1 MLTAMISLCILAE
14 AKEKPKYLIQQIPAA
29 LKENANAVFWVDRS
43 SFQIFSHSKATHKVF
58 RAVTIFNENAKDL
71 TSIIVNYDRL
81 SKVTSIKGAI
91 YDANGQMIKRTKSSD
106 IYDQSMVHGS
116 LFSDDRLKHMGL
128 SHGAYPYTIEYEY
141 EVEYK
146 YLFLIPSYFQ
156 YEGEKISL
164 MSSEYSLIYPRN
176 LKPRFKATLIDAEPT
191 VLDMGNNFESTTWS
205 FGNLKPMKLEPA
217 GPSFYEVVPNIVAA
231 PTEFEF
237 DGYRGSMA
245 SWDDFG
251 NWVKSLNDGRS
262 VLNESTRNKII
273 SMTKDLPTDEAKVKV
288 LYEYMQNK
296 TRYVSIQLGIGG
308 YQPFEASV
316 VDQNGYGDCKALS
329 NYMTSMLKV
338 IGIKSHYV
346 LVKSG
351 RIPLELDVD
360 FPRPQFD
367 HAIVCVPLQ
376 QDTLW
381 LECTSQSVPF
391 GYMGYH
397 TGNRKALA
405 LTDQGAK
412 VVYTPRYTEKENL
425 QIRTAHVVVAENGNA
440 KAKVTTAYS
449 GLQYENYGLDAIL
462 GDTYENQKKWVLNT
476 TSIPSFDLNTF
487 SFINQKD
494 RIPTAVL
501 NLDLNLNRF
510 ATVSGKRLFLT
521 PNIMNRSTFI
531 PEKVE
536 NRKTEIV
543 LHSAFTDIDTIRFS
557 VSEKVYPEFLP
568 EPVKLESKFGVYES
582 SFILNSGEVIYVRKF
597 SKRSGTFSPNTYTE
611 LIDFYKAINRA
622 DNTKLVFLT
631 KT

>member
-1 MLTAMISLCILAE
+1 MLALCMLAE
-14 AKEKPKYLIQQIPAA
+14 GKEKPKYLVQLIPAA
-29 LKENANAVFWVDRS
+29 LKENANAVFWADQS
-43 SFQIFSHSKATHKVF
+43 SFQIHSHSKGTHKVF
-58 RAVTIFNENAKDL
+58 RAVTIFNDNAKDL
-71 TSIIVNYDRL
+71 TSVIVTYDKL

-91 YDANGQMIKRTKSSD
+91 YGADGRVIKRIKPSD
-106 IYDQSMVHGS
+106 IYDQSMVEGA
-116 LFSDDRLKHMGL
+116 LFSDNRLKHMGL

-146 YLFLIPSYFQ
+146 YLFYIPPYIQ
-156 YEGEKISL
+156 YEDEKISL
-164 MSSEYSLIYPRN
+164 MSSEYTLIYPRE
-176 LKPRFKATLIDAEPT
+176 LKPRFKSTLISAEP
-191 VLDMGNNFESTTWS
+191 VVSDLGGNVESTTWS
-205 FGNLKPMKLEPA
+205 FRDLKPVKLEYL
-217 GPSFYEVVPNIVAA
+217 GPSFYDAVPNIVVA

-245 SWDDFG
+245 SWDAFG
-251 NWVKSLNDGRS
+251 KWVNTLNEGRS
-262 VLNESTRNKII
+262 TLDEATRKKII
-273 SMTKDLPTDEAKVKV
+273 SMTKDLPTDEAKIKA
-288 LYEYMQNK
+288 LYEYMQIR

-308 YQPFEASV
+308 YQPFEARV

-351 RIPLELDVD
+351 YPPRKLDVD

-381 LECTSQSVPF
+381 LECTSQTVPF

-412 VVYTPRYTEKENL
+412 VVTTPRYTEKENL
-425 QIRTAHVVVAENGNA
+425 QIRTADVIVAENGNA
-440 KAKVTTAYS
+440 KASVSTSYS
-449 GLQYENYGLDAIL
+449 GLQYENYSLDVIL
-462 GDTYENQKKWVLNT
+462 NDTYENQKKWVLNT
-476 TSIPSFDLNTF
+476 TSIPSFDLNNF
-487 SFINQKD
+487 AFINKKE
-494 RIPTAVL
+494 RIPTAIL

-536 NRKTEIV
+536 NRKTDIV

-557 VSEKVYPEFLP
+557 VSEKIYPEFLP
-568 EPVKLESKFGVYES
+568 EPIKIESQFGVYES
-582 SFILNSGEVIYVRKF
+582 SFIHNSGQVIYIRKYT
-597 SKRSGTFSPNTYTE
+597 KRKGTFPPEQYNA
-611 LIDFYKAINRA
+611 LIEFHRAINRA

>member
-1 MLTAMISLCILAE
+1 MLSLCMLAE

-43 SFQIFSHSKATHKVF
+43 SFQISSHSKATHKVF

-71 TSIIVNYDRL
+71 TSIIVTYDRL
-81 SKVTSIKGAI
+81 SKVTSIRGAI
-91 YDANGQMIKRTKSSD
+91 YDANGQLIKKTKSSD
-106 IYDQSMVHGS
+106 IYDQSLVQGS

-146 YLFLIPSYFQ
+146 YLFYVPPYFQ
-156 YEGEKISL
+156 YEGEKIAL

-176 LKPRFKATLIDAEPT
+176 LKPRFKETLVDVKPIVTD
-191 VLDMGNNFESTTWS
+191 LGNNIESVTWS
-205 FGNLKPMKLEPA
+205 FANLKPIKLEPV
-217 GPSFYEVVPNIVAA
+217 GPSIREVVPNIVAA
-231 PTEFEF
+231 PIEFEF

-262 VLNESTRNKII
+262 VLNEATRNKIVN
-273 SMTKDLPTDEAKVKV
+273 MTRDLKTDEEKVKV

-308 YQPFEASV
+308 YQPFEASA

-351 RIPLELDVD
+351 TVPTKLDVN

-381 LECTSQSVPF
+381 LECTSQTTPF

-405 LTDQGAK
+405 LTDEGAK
-412 VVYTPRYTEKENL
+412 VVSTPRYTEKENL
-425 QIRTAHVVVAENGNA
+425 QVRSANVVVAENGNA
-440 KAKVTTAYS
+440 KATVTTAYS
-449 GLQYENYGLDAIL
+449 GLQYENYNLDVVL
-462 GDTYENQKKWVLNT
+462 GDTHENQKKWILNT
-476 TSIPSFDLNTF
+476 TSIPSFDVNAF
-487 SFINQKD
+487 NFVNQKN
-494 RIPTAVL
+494 RIPTAIL
-501 NLDLNLNRF
+501 KLELNLNRF

-531 PEKVE
+531 PEKVQ
-536 NRKTEIV
+536 NRTTAIV
-543 LHSAFTDIDTIRFS
+543 LHSAFTDIDTIRFGI
-557 VSEKVYPEFLP
+557 SEKIYPEFLP
-568 EPVKLESKFGVYES
+568 EPVRIESRFGIYES
-582 SFILNSGEVIYVRKF
+582 SFMLNNGEVVYIRKF
-597 SKRSGTFSPNTYTE
+597 IKRKGTFPPDSYTE

>member
-1 MLTAMISLCILAE
+1 MLALSILAE
-14 AKEKPKYLIQQIPAA
+14 GKEKPKYILQQIPAA
-29 LKENANAVFWVDRS
+29 LKENVNAVYWVDRS
-43 SFQIFSHSKATHKVF
+43 SFQIHSHSKGTHKVF
-58 RAVTIFNENAKDL
+58 RAVTIFNDNAKDL
-71 TSIIVNYDRL
+71 TSIIVTYDRL

-91 YDANGQMIKRTKSSD
+91 YDANGQVIKKIKPSD
-106 IYDQSMVHGS
+106 IYDQSMVEGS
-116 LFSDDRLKHMGL
+116 LFSDNRLKHMGL

-146 YLFLIPSYFQ
+146 YLFYIPPYIQ
-156 YEGEKISL
+156 YEDEKISL
-164 MSSEYSLIYPRN
+164 LSSEYSLIYPRD
-176 LKPRFKATLIDAEPT
+176 LKPRFKSTLIPAEP
-191 VLDMGNNFESTTWS
+191 VVSDLGNNTESTTWS
-205 FGNLKPMKLEPA
+205 FRDLKPMKREFL
-217 GPSFYEVVPNIVAA
+217 GPSFYDAVPNIVVA

-251 NWVKSLNDGRS
+251 NWVNKLNEGRS
-262 VLNESTRNKII
+262 VLSEETRNKIV
-273 SMTKDLPTDEAKVKV
+273 SMTKDLPTDEAKIRT

-316 VDQNGYGDCKALS
+316 VDHNGYGDCKALS
-329 NYMTSMLKV
+329 NYMISMLKV

-351 RIPLELDVD
+351 SVPAKLDVD

-367 HAIVCVPLQ
+367 HAIVCVPVK

-381 LECTSQSVPF
+381 LECTSQTTPF

-412 VVYTPRYTEKENL
+412 VVSTPRYTEKENL
-425 QIRTAHVVVAENGNA
+425 QVRTADVVVAENGNA
-440 KAKVTTAYS
+440 KATVSTAYS
-449 GLQYENYGLDAIL
+449 GLQYENYGLDVKL
-462 GDTYENQKKWVLNT
+462 GDTYENQKKWILNT
-476 TSIPSFDLNTF
+476 TSIPSFELNNFT
-487 SFINQKD
+487 FINQKE
-494 RIPTAVL
+494 RIPTAIL
-501 NLDLNLNRF
+501 KLDLHLNRF

-536 NRKTEIV
+536 NRKTDIV

-557 VSEKVYPEFLP
+557 VSEKIYPEFLP
-568 EPVKLESKFGVYES
+568 EPVKIESRFGVYES
-582 SFILNSGEVIYVRKF
+582 SFTHNSGQVIYVRKF
-597 SKRSGTFSPNTYTE
+597 TKRKGTFSPDSYTE
-611 LIDFYKAINRA
+611 LVDFYKAINRA